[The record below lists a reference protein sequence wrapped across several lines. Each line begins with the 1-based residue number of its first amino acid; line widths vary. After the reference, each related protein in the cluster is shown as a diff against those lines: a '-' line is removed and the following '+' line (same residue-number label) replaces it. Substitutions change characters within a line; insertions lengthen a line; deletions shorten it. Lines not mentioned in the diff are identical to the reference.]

1 MTVFEVLYQKMNKDV
16 CKDDEQI
23 PNVLVK
29 FPILLELEC
38 NPLLLHRDSFGTSR
52 GFYQQFIKSQY

>member
-29 FPILLELEC
+29 FPILLE
-38 NPLLLHRDSFGTSR
+38 
-52 GFYQQFIKSQY
+52 